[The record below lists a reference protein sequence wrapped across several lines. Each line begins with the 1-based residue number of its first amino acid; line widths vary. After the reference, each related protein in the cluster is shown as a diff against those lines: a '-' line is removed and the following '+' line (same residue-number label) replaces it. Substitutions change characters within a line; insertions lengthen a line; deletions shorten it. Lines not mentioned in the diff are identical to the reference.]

1 MSVSPIIKT
10 KGRFQVIIVVES
22 APDKPS
28 EPRKTRQG
36 TGPVE
41 KDSVGLYLQEI
52 GRIPLLKP
60 EEEIMFARAVAE
72 GGKRGEW
79 AKRKLVQA
87 NLRLVVSI
95 AKKYLNRGVPFLDL
109 IQEGSLGLIRAAE
122 KFEHERGY
130 KFSTYAYWWIRQAIT
145 RAVASQSRTV
155 RLPVHLVEKINRV
168 KKVRRTLAQELGRT
182 PQQAELAVA
191 LELDEEEL
199 EHILRAA
206 RRTVSLNITVGKE
219 EDTELIHLIEDI
231 HNDQP
236 DVHID
241 RESMRFEVNELL
253 EKHLTPRERD
263 ILQLRF
269 GLQDGQQRTLDQVGK
284 IFDLSRERIRQIQ
297 AKAFRKLRRV
307 RQRQRLQDWIGN
319 T

>member
-1 MSVSPIIKT
+1 MSARGTLFNRHGVS
-10 KGRFQVIIVVES
+10 IVAEP
-22 APDKPS
+22 AQGKPA
-28 EPRKTRQG
+28 EARKTRQSASF
-36 TGPVE
+36 E
-41 KDSVGLYLQEI
+41 RDSVGLYLQEI

-60 EEEIMFARAVAE
+60 EEEVMLARAIAQ
-72 GGKRGEW
+72 GGPKGEW

-109 IQEGSLGLIRAAE
+109 IQEGSMGLIRAAE

-145 RAVASQSRTV
+145 RAVASQARTV

-182 PQQAELAVA
+182 PNQGELAEA
-191 LELDEEEL
+191 LELAEEDL

-219 EDTELIHLIEDI
+219 EDTELIHLIEDSQT
-231 HNDQP
+231 DQP

-241 RESMRFEVNELL
+241 RESMRVEVSDLL
-253 EKHLTPRERD
+253 DRHLTPRERD

-269 GLQDGQQRTLDQVGK
+269 GLRDGQQRTLDQVGK
-284 IFDLSRERIRQIQ
+284 MFDLSRERIRQIQ

-307 RQRQRLQDWIGN
+307 RQRQRLQDWIGL
-319 T
+319 

>member
-1 MSVSPIIKT
+1 
-10 KGRFQVIIVVES
+10 
-22 APDKPS
+22 
-28 EPRKTRQG
+28 
-36 TGPVE
+36 
-41 KDSVGLYLQEI
+41 VGLYLQEI

-60 EEEIMFARAVAE
+60 EEEVMLARAVAA
-72 GGKRGEW
+72 GGQKGEW

-145 RAVASQSRTV
+145 RAVASQARTV

-168 KKVRRTLAQELGRT
+168 KKVRRTLAQELGRS
-182 PQQAELAVA
+182 PSQAELAVA
-191 LELDEEEL
+191 LELEEDEL
-199 EHILRAA
+199 EHILRAS

-219 EDTELIHLIEDI
+219 EDTELIHLIEDGQT
-231 HNDQP
+231 DQP

-241 RESMRFEVNELL
+241 RESMRSEVSELL

-269 GLQDGQQRTLDQVGK
+269 GLKDGQQRTLDQVGK
-284 IFDLSRERIRQIQ
+284 MFDLSRERIRQIQ

-307 RQRQRLQDWIGN
+307 RQRQRLQDWIGI
-319 T
+319 

>member
-1 MSVSPIIKT
+1 VRVSPIIKT
-10 KGRFQVIIVVES
+10 KGRFQVITVVES
-22 APDKPS
+22 AQDKPS
-28 EPRKTRQG
+28 EPRRTRQS
-36 TGPVE
+36 TGSVE

-60 EEEIMFARAVAE
+60 DEEIMLARAVAE

-182 PQQAELAVA
+182 PNQAELAGA
-191 LELDEEEL
+191 LELEEEEL

-319 T
+319 A

>member
-1 MSVSPIIKT
+1 
-10 KGRFQVIIVVES
+10 VITVVES
-22 APDKPS
+22 AQDKPS
-28 EPRKTRQG
+28 EPRRTRQS
-36 TGPVE
+36 TGSVE

-60 EEEIMFARAVAE
+60 DEEIMLARAVAE

-182 PQQAELAVA
+182 PNQAELAGA
-191 LELDEEEL
+191 LELEEEEL

-319 T
+319 A

>member
-1 MSVSPIIKT
+1 VT
-10 KGRFQVIIVVES
+10 NVAES
-22 APDKPS
+22 AQGRTPEVRRS
-28 EPRKTRQG
+28 RQG
-36 TGPVE
+36 LGPLE

-60 EEEIMFARAVAE
+60 EEEVMLARAVA
-72 GGKRGEW
+72 GGGARGEW

-145 RAVASQSRTV
+145 RAVASQARTV

-182 PQQAELAVA
+182 PSQAELAAA
-191 LELDEEEL
+191 LELEEEEL

-219 EDTELIHLIEDI
+219 EDTELIHLIEDGQT
-231 HNDQP
+231 DQP

-241 RESMRFEVNELL
+241 RESMRTEVSELL
-253 EKHLTPRERD
+253 ERHLTPRERD

-269 GLQDGQQRTLDQVGK
+269 GLKDGQTRTLDQVGK
-284 IFDLSRERIRQIQ
+284 MFDLSRERIRQIQ

-307 RQRQRLQDWIGN
+307 RQRQRLQDWIGI
-319 T
+319 